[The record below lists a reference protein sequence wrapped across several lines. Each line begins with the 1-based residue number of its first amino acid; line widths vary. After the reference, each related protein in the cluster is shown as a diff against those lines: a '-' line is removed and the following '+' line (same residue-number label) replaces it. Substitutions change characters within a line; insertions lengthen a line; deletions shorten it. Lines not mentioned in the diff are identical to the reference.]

1 VFQRLARRFSFRVV
15 VVGAREFQVEG
26 VDVEVRPWRAET
38 EVTDIGQFD
47 IGVMP
52 LPDSTWERG
61 KCGLKALQYM
71 ALGIPAVVSAVGVNR
86 SLVANG
92 DDWERALGHL
102 LADASLRRQLGQAG
116 RLTVERDF
124 SARVHAPRVA
134 SVFRRVASAGRVGTN
149 ERQADDP

>member
-1 VFQRLARRFSFRVV
+1 
-15 VVGAREFQVEG
+15 
-26 VDVEVRPWRAET
+26 
-38 EVTDIGQFD
+38 
-47 IGVMP
+47 MP

-61 KCGLKALQYM
+61 KCGLKALHDM

-92 DDWERALGHL
+92 QNGLLAETENDWERALEQL
-102 LADASLRRQLGQAG
+102 LADESLRRRLGQAG

-134 SVFRRVASAGRVGTN
+134 SVFRRVASAGRVGMN
-149 ERQADDP
+149 EPRADDR